1 MFGYVKLTSKLV
13 HYKTK
18 LWNSQKIHVL
28 YLVNFTRKNKNFV
41 ILDKNGIT

>member
-1 MFGYVKLTSKLV
+1 MFGYVKLSKLV

-18 LWNSQKIHVL
+18 LWYSQKIHVL
-28 YLVNFTRKNKNFV
+28 YLGNFTRKNRNFV